1 MRAAEDATRT
11 TNYSELSSC
20 MTYYFVSKAR
30 RRVGVT
36 ADTAPPPNMYPRTH
50 YVWWGGGDIIRENV
64 INGDAIAQQK

>member
-36 ADTAPPPNMYPRTH
+36 ADTAPPQICTPGHTTY
-50 YVWWGGGDIIRENV
+50 GGGGGIIRENV